1 MAEERRRSP
10 RPRATFRAMRASRF
24 PLGALCAALVSASP
38 APLRSQVPA
47 LGKSERQMR
56 EWIGA
61 HRDEQ
66 IKMLER
72 MVNIASG
79 TLNVAGV
86 RAVGAVFRAEL
97 DALGFK
103 TRWADM
109 PREMHRG
116 GHLVADRPARQ
127 KIAGG
132 KRLLLIGHFDT
143 VFEGEGQK
151 FVRQDTIARGAGTSD
166 MKGGD
171 VILLYAL
178 KALAATG
185 QLDRMDVTVVIT
197 GDEEASGRPL
207 ELARRDL
214 IEAAKRSDV
223 AASFEGGN
231 REFASITRRGSSNW
245 ILKVTGRQGHSAGV
259 FGSSYGAIYEVAR
272 ILNTFRERLVGEA
285 GLTFNPGLIGGGSEL
300 SVDTSGYAY
309 SVSGKTNI
317 IAPTAEVRGDLR
329 FLTEEQKER
338 ARGVMREI
346 VAKNLPGTSA
356 EIIFEDSYPAMPL
369 TKAGEGILAQY
380 DTVSRALGYP
390 AVKALDATR
399 RGAGDISFVAP
410 FIPGIDGLGALGAG
424 AHSPQE
430 SVHLPSLQM
439 QTERAAVLL
448 ARLAGIR
455 K

>member
-1 MAEERRRSP
+1 MSI
-10 RPRATFRAMRASRF
+10 SRF
-24 PLGALCAALVSASP
+24 QLGAVCAVLLA
-38 APLRSQVPA
+38 APHIPLHAQVPP
-47 LGKSERQMR
+47 LSKSEQRLR
-56 EWIGA
+56 DWVGA
-61 HRDEQ
+61 HREEQ
-66 IKMLER
+66 IKVLER
-72 MVNIASG
+72 MVNIPSG
-79 TLNVAGV
+79 TLNVSGV
-86 RAVGAVFRAEL
+86 RAVGALFKAEL

-103 TRWADM
+103 TRWVSM
-109 PREMHRG
+109 PPEMHRA
-116 GHLVADRPARQ
+116 GHLIADRPALK
-127 KIAGG
+127 KISGG

-151 FVRQDTIARGAGTSD
+151 FVRQDSIARGAGTSD

-185 QLDRMDVTVVIT
+185 QLDRVDVTVVIT

-223 AASFEGGN
+223 AASFEGGS

-245 ILKVTGRQGHSAGV
+245 ILKVTGRQAHSAGV
-259 FGSSYGAIYEVAR
+259 FGSNYGAIYEVAR
-272 ILNTFRERLVGEA
+272 ILNTFRERLVGDP
-285 GLTFNPGLIGGGSEL
+285 GLTFNPGLIGGGAEL
-300 SVDTSGYAY
+300 TVDTSGYAY
-309 SVSGKTNI
+309 TVSGKTNI

-346 VAKNLPGTSA
+346 VAKNLPGTTA
-356 EIIFEDSYPAMPL
+356 EISFEDSYPAMPL
-369 TKAGEGILAQY
+369 TKAGEAILAQY
-380 DTVSRALGYP
+380 DAVSRALGYP
-390 AVKALDATR
+390 AVKALDASR
-399 RGAGDISFVAP
+399 RGAGDLSFVAP
-410 FIPGIDGLGALGAG
+410 FIPGIDGLGALGSG

-439 QTERAAVLL
+439 QTERAAFFL